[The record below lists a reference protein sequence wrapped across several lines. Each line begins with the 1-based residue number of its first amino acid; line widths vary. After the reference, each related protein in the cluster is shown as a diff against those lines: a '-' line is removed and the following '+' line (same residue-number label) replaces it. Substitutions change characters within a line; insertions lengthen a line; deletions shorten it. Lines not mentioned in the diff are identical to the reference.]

1 MIKRRLQEYIAGR
14 LFKGKVIIALGARQ
28 VGKTTLVENILSG
41 LDFQVIELNG
51 DEADVRELLADTTS
65 TRLRA
70 IVGKNKIVFIDE
82 AQRISNI
89 GITLKLFT
97 DKLKDIPVI
106 ATGSSSFELTSKIN
120 EPLTGR
126 KYQFQLFAPSYLE
139 MIDHHGLLTENR
151 LLEHRLIYGYYPE
164 IITHPGEG
172 YYPEIIT
179 HPGEERELLK
189 LLSDSFLY
197 KDLLL
202 LEDVTKPILFEKLL
216 KALAL
221 QLGSEVSFNEL
232 SRLTGANH
240 QTVEKYITLLEKAFV
255 VFRLPAFSRNV
266 RNEIRKGKKFYF
278 YDNGIRNAIINNFQL
293 PSQRT
298 DMGPLWENFLI
309 SERMKSLSHRGIN
322 VDSYFWRTTQRQE
335 IDYIEE
341 SSQSLS
347 AWEFKWNP
355 KAKARIP
362 KTFTR
367 AYSEARCSVVTPD
380 NFTDFL
386 INGIAAQQSNE
397 RV

>member
-1 MIKRRLQEYIAGR
+1 MKQKNIIKRRLQKTITDR
-14 LFKGKVIIALGARQ
+14 LFKGKVIIILGARQ
-28 VGKTTLVENILSG
+28 VGKTTLIEHILSD
-41 LDFQVIELNG
+41 LDYPVIELNG
-51 DEADVRELLADTTS
+51 DEADVRELLTDTTS
-65 TRLRA
+65 TRLQA
-70 IVGKNKIVFIDE
+70 IVGRNKIVFIDE

-89 GITLKLFT
+89 GITLKLFA
-97 DKLKDIPVI
+97 DKLGDVQVI
-106 ATGSSSFELTSKIN
+106 ATGSSSFELTAKIN

-126 KYQFQLFAPSYLE
+126 KYQFQLFPPSYLE
-139 MIDHHGLLTENR
+139 MVDHHGLLTENR
-151 LLEHRLIYGYYPE
+151 LLEHRL
-164 IITHPGEG
+164 TFG

-179 HPGEERELLK
+179 HPGEERELLQ

-255 VFRLPAFSRNV
+255 IFRLPAFSRNV

-278 YDNGIRNAIINNFQL
+278 HDNGIRNAIINNFQL

-309 SERMKSLSHRGIN
+309 SERMKSLAHMGLN
-322 VDSYFWRTTQRQE
+322 VDRYFWRTTQQQE

-341 SSQSLS
+341 TAQSLT
-347 AWEFKWNP
+347 AWEFKWNV
-355 KAKARIP
+355 KAKAKIP

-367 AYSEARCSVVTPD
+367 AYPNAECSVVTPE
-380 NFTDFL
+380 NFVDFL
-386 INGIAAQQSNE
+386 SD
-397 RV
+397 

>member
-1 MIKRRLQEYIAGR
+1 MEQKNIIKRRLQEDITGR
-14 LFKGKVIIALGARQ
+14 LFKGKVIIVLGARQ
-28 VGKTTLVENILSG
+28 VGKTTLVENMLSG
-41 LDFQVIELNG
+41 LDVPIIELNG
-51 DEADVRELLADTTS
+51 DEVDVRELLGSTTS
-65 TRLRA
+65 TRLQA

-89 GITLKLFT
+89 GITLKLFA
-97 DKLKDIPVI
+97 DKLKDIQVI
-106 ATGSSSFELTSKIN
+106 ATGSSSLELTSKIN

-126 KYQFQLFAPSYLE
+126 KYQYHLFAPSYLE
-139 MIDHHGLLTENR
+139 MVGHHGLLIENR

-164 IITHPGEG
+164 IITHPGE
-172 YYPEIIT
+172 
-179 HPGEERELLK
+179 ERELLQ

-202 LEDVTKPILFEKLL
+202 LEDVTRPLLFEKLL

-255 VFRLPAFSRNV
+255 IFRLPAFSKNV
-266 RNEIRKGKKFYF
+266 RNEIRKAKKFYF
-278 YDNGIRNAIINNFQL
+278 HDNGIRNAIIRNFQL

-298 DMGPLWENFLI
+298 DMGPLWENFLV
-309 SERMKSLSHRGIN
+309 SERMKALSQENRL
-322 VDSYFWRTTQRQE
+322 DTEKYFWRTTQQQE

-341 SSQSLS
+341 SPQSLT

-367 AYSEARCSVVTPD
+367 AYPGAQCSVVKPD
-380 NFTDFL
+380 NFMDFL
-386 INGIAAQQSNE
+386 ASGIG
-397 RV
+397 

>member
-1 MIKRRLQEYIAGR
+1 MKHKNIIKRHLQDTIARR
-14 LFKGKVIIALGARQ
+14 LFKGKVIIVLGARQ
-28 VGKTTLVENILSG
+28 VGKTTLIENILS
-41 LDFQVIELNG
+41 DPDYPVIELNG

-70 IVGKNKIVFIDE
+70 IIGRNKIVFIDE

-89 GITLKLFT
+89 GLTLKLFS
-97 DKLKDIPVI
+97 DKLKDIQVI
-106 ATGSSSFELTSKIN
+106 ATGSSSFELTAKIN

-126 KYQFQLFAPSYLE
+126 KYQFQLFGPSYLE
-139 MIDHHGLLTENR
+139 MVEHHGLLVENR
-151 LLEHRLIYGYYPE
+151 LLEHRLIF
-164 IITHPGEG
+164 G

-202 LEDVTKPILFEKLL
+202 LEEVTKPILFEKIL

-232 SRLTGANH
+232 SRLIGANH

-255 VFRLPAFSRNV
+255 IYRLPAFSRNV

-278 YDNGIRNAIINNFQL
+278 YDNGIRNAIIKNFQL
-293 PSQRT
+293 PGQRT

-309 SERMKSLSHRGIN
+309 SERLKALSQYSPD
-322 VDSYFWRTTQRQE
+322 VDSYFWRTTQQQE

-341 SSQSLS
+341 SHQALT
-347 AWEFKWNP
+347 AWEFKWSN
-355 KAKARIP
+355 KAKGRIP
-362 KTFTR
+362 KTFSR
-367 AYSEARCSVVTPD
+367 AYPDARCSVVTPD
-380 NFTDFL
+380 NLMDFL
-386 INGIAAQQSNE
+386 TSGIG
-397 RV
+397 

>member
-1 MIKRRLQEYIAGR
+1 MKQKNIIKRRLQKTITDR
-14 LFKGKVIIALGARQ
+14 LFKGKVIIILGARQ
-28 VGKTTLVENILSG
+28 VGKTTLIEHILSD
-41 LDFQVIELNG
+41 LEYPVIELNG
-51 DEADVRELLADTTS
+51 DEADVRELLTDTTS
-65 TRLRA
+65 TRLQA
-70 IVGKNKIVFIDE
+70 IVGRKKIVFIDE

-89 GITLKLFT
+89 GITLKLFA
-97 DKLKDIPVI
+97 DKLGDVQVI
-106 ATGSSSFELTSKIN
+106 ATGSSSFELTAKIN

-126 KYQFQLFAPSYLE
+126 KYQFQLFPPSYLE
-139 MIDHHGLLTENR
+139 MVDHHGLLTENR
-151 LLEHRLIYGYYPE
+151 LLEHRLIF
-164 IITHPGEG
+164 G

-179 HPGEERELLK
+179 HPGEERELLQ

-202 LEDVTKPILFEKLL
+202 REDVTKPILFEKLL

-255 VFRLPAFSRNV
+255 IFRLPAFSRNV

-309 SERMKSLSHRGIN
+309 SERMKSLSHMGLN
-322 VDSYFWRTTQRQE
+322 VDRYFWRTTQQQE

-341 SSQSLS
+341 SAQSLT
-347 AWEFKWNP
+347 AWEFKWNV

-367 AYSEARCSVVTPD
+367 AYPEAECSVVTPE
-380 NFTDFL
+380 NFMDFL
-386 INGIAAQQSNE
+386 SVVFTPG
-397 RV
+397 

>member
-1 MIKRRLQEYIAGR
+1 MEQKNIIKRRLQESITAR
-14 LFKGKVIIALGARQ
+14 LFKGKVVIVLGARQ
-28 VGKTTLVENILSG
+28 VGKTTLVENLLSE
-41 LDFQVIELNG
+41 LDLRAIELNG
-51 DEADVRELLADTTS
+51 DEADVRELLPDTTS
-65 TRLRA
+65 TRLQA
-70 IVGKNKIVFIDE
+70 IIGKNKIVFIDE

-89 GITLKLFT
+89 GITLKLFA
-97 DKLKDIPVI
+97 DKLKDVQVI
-106 ATGSSSFELTSKIN
+106 ATGSSSFELGSKIN

-126 KYQFQLFAPSYLE
+126 KYQFQLFPLSFLE
-139 MIDHHGLLTENR
+139 MVDHHGLLIENR
-151 LLEHRLIYGYYPE
+151 LLEHRLIF
-164 IITHPGEG
+164 G

-179 HPGEERELLK
+179 HPGEERELLQ

-255 VFRLPAFSRNV
+255 IFRLPAFARNV

-309 SERMKSLSHRGIN
+309 SERMKSLSHTGIN
-322 VDSYFWRTTQRQE
+322 VDRYFWRTTQQQE

-341 SSQSLS
+341 SPQSFA

-355 KAKARIP
+355 KTKARIP

-367 AYSEARCSVVTPD
+367 AYPEARCFVVTPD
-380 NFTDFL
+380 KFMEFLTGETD
-386 INGIAAQQSNE
+386 
-397 RV
+397 

>member
-1 MIKRRLQEYIAGR
+1 MERKDIIKRSLQNTLAEH
-14 LFKGKVIIALGARQ
+14 LFKGKSIIVLGARQ
-28 VGKTTLVENILSG
+28 VGKTTLVENLLSE
-41 LDFQVIELNG
+41 LNYPVIELNG

-70 IVGKNKIVFIDE
+70 IVGRNKIVFIDE
-82 AQRISNI
+82 AQRIGNI
-89 GITLKLFT
+89 GLTLKLFA
-97 DKLKDIPVI
+97 DKLTDIQVI

-126 KYQFQLFAPSYLE
+126 KYQYQLFAPSYLE
-139 MIDHHGLLTENR
+139 MVGHHGLLTENR
-151 LLEHRLIYGYYPE
+151 LLEHRLIF
-164 IITHPGEG
+164 G

-202 LEDVTKPILFEKLL
+202 LEDVTRPILFEKLL

-255 VFRLPAFSRNV
+255 IFRLPAFSRNV

-309 SERMKSLSHRGIN
+309 SERIKALSHMGLN
-322 VDSYFWRTTQRQE
+322 VDRYFWRTTQQQE

-341 SSQSLS
+341 SAQSLA
-347 AWEFKWNP
+347 AWEFKWSNE
-355 KAKARIP
+355 KKARIP

-367 AYSEARCSVVTPD
+367 AYPDAACSVVNPD
-380 NFTDFL
+380 NFMDFL
-386 INGIAAQQSNE
+386 
-397 RV
+397 

>member
-1 MIKRRLQEYIAGR
+1 MQEAIAGR
-14 LFKGKVIIALGARQ
+14 LFKGKVIIVLGARQ
-28 VGKTTLVENILSG
+28 VGKTTLVENILSA
-41 LDFQVIELNG
+41 LDSPGIELNG
-51 DEADVRELLADTTS
+51 DEADVRDLLADTTS

-70 IVGKNKIVFIDE
+70 IVGRNKIVFIDE

-89 GITLKLFT
+89 GITLKLFA
-97 DKLKDIPVI
+97 DKLKDIQVI
-106 ATGSSSFELTSKIN
+106 AIGSSSFELTTKIN

-126 KYQFQLFAPSYLE
+126 KYQFQLFAPSYME
-139 MIDHHGLLTENR
+139 MVAYHGLLIENR
-151 LLEHRLIYGYYPE
+151 LLEHRLIF
-164 IITHPGEG
+164 G

-179 HPGEERELLK
+179 HPGEERELLN

-240 QTVEKYITLLEKAFV
+240 QTIEKYITLLEKAFV
-255 VFRLPAFSRNV
+255 IFRLPAFSRNV

-309 SERMKSLSHRGIN
+309 SERLKTLSNAGLK
-322 VDSYFWRTTQRQE
+322 VDRYFWRTTQQQE

-341 SSQSLS
+341 STQSLA

-367 AYSEARCSVVTPD
+367 AYSEARCSVITPD
-380 NFTDFL
+380 NFIDFL
-386 INGIAAQQSNE
+386 T
-397 RV
+397 

>member
-1 MIKRRLQEYIAGR
+1 MEQNNIIKRGLRENITGR
-14 LFKGKVIIALGARQ
+14 LFRGKVIIVLGARQ
-28 VGKTTLVENILSG
+28 VGKTTLVENILSE
-41 LDFQVIELNG
+41 LDYPNIELNG

-89 GITLKLFT
+89 GITLKLFA
-97 DKLKDIPVI
+97 DKLKDIQVI
-106 ATGSSSFELTSKIN
+106 ATGSSSFELTAKIN

-126 KYQFQLFAPSYLE
+126 KYQFQLFAPSYPE
-139 MIDHHGLLTENR
+139 MIEHHGLLTENR

-164 IITHPGEG
+164 IITHPGE
-172 YYPEIIT
+172 
-179 HPGEERELLK
+179 ERELLQ

-232 SRLTGANH
+232 SRLTGVNH
-240 QTVEKYITLLEKAFV
+240 QTVEKYIILLEKAFV
-255 VFRLPAFSRNV
+255 IFRLPAFSRNV

-278 YDNGIRNAIINNFQL
+278 YDNGIRNAIIKNFQL
-293 PSQRT
+293 PAQRT

-309 SERMKSLSHRGIN
+309 SERIKALSQYN
-322 VDSYFWRTTQRQE
+322 MDADSYFWRTTQQQE

-341 SSQSLS
+341 SNQALT
-347 AWEFKWNP
+347 AWEFKWNT
-355 KAKARIP
+355 KAKAKIP

-367 AYSEARCSVVTPD
+367 AYSDANCSVVTPD
-380 NFTDFL
+380 NFMDFIDPTIL
-386 INGIAAQQSNE
+386 GAF
-397 RV
+397 

>member
-1 MIKRRLQEYIAGR
+1 MEQKNIIKRHMQDTITER
-14 LFKGKVIIALGARQ
+14 LFKGKVIIVLGARQ
-28 VGKTTLVENILSG
+28 VGKTTLIENILSD
-41 LDFQVIELNG
+41 LDYPVIELNG
-51 DEADVRELLADTTS
+51 DEADIRELLADITS
-65 TRLRA
+65 TRIRA
-70 IVGKNKIVFIDE
+70 ITGRNKIVFIDE

-89 GITLKLFT
+89 GITLKLFA
-97 DKLKDIPVI
+97 DKLKDIQVI
-106 ATGSSSFELTSKIN
+106 ATGSSSFELTAKIN

-139 MIDHHGLLTENR
+139 MVEHHSLLTENR
-151 LLEHRLIYGYYPE
+151 LLEHRLIY
-164 IITHPGEG
+164 G

-240 QTVEKYITLLEKAFV
+240 QTIEKYITLLEKAFV
-255 VFRLPAFSRNV
+255 IFRLPAFSRNV

-278 YDNGIRNAIINNFQL
+278 YDNGIRNAIIKNFQL
-293 PSQRT
+293 PGQRT

-309 SERMKSLSHRGIN
+309 SERLKALAQYN
-322 VDSYFWRTTQRQE
+322 LDVDSYFWRTTQQQE
-335 IDYIEE
+335 IDYLEE
-341 SSQSLS
+341 SLQSLT

-355 KAKARIP
+355 QGKGENPQDIYP
-362 KTFTR
+362 CL
-367 AYSEARCSVVTPD
+367 SRCPVCRGDS
-380 NFTDFL
+380 
-386 INGIAAQQSNE
+386 
-397 RV
+397 

>member
-1 MIKRRLQEYIAGR
+1 MKQNNIIKRCLQEDIAGR
-14 LFKGKVIIALGARQ
+14 LFKGKVIIVLGARQ
-28 VGKTTLVENILSG
+28 VGKTTLVENILS
-41 LDFQVIELNG
+41 DQDVPVIELNG

-70 IVGKNKIVFIDE
+70 IVGRKKIVFVDE

-89 GITLKLFT
+89 GITLKLFA
-97 DKLKDIPVI
+97 DKLKDIQVI
-106 ATGSSSFELTSKIN
+106 ATGSSSFELTAKIN

-139 MIDHHGLLTENR
+139 MVEHHGLLTENR
-151 LLEHRLIYGYYPE
+151 LLEHRLIF
-164 IITHPGEG
+164 G

-255 VFRLPAFSRNV
+255 IFRLPAFSRNV

-309 SERMKSLSHRGIN
+309 SERIKALCHNSLN
-322 VDSYFWRTTQRQE
+322 VDRYFWRTTQQQE

-341 SSQSLS
+341 SPQSLT
-347 AWEFKWNP
+347 AWEFKWNL

-367 AYSEARCSVVTPD
+367 AYPKAECSVVTPD
-380 NFTDFL
+380 NYMGFIADG
-386 INGIAAQQSNE
+386 IN
-397 RV
+397 

>member
-1 MIKRRLQEYIAGR
+1 MEQKNIIKRHIQETIAGR
-14 LFKGKVIIALGARQ
+14 LFKGKVIIVLGARQ
-28 VGKTTLVENILSG
+28 VGKTTLIENILSD
-41 LDFQVIELNG
+41 LDSPVIELNG

-65 TRLRA
+65 TRLQA
-70 IVGKNKIVFIDE
+70 IVGRNKIVFIDE

-89 GITLKLFT
+89 GSTLKLFA
-97 DKLKDIPVI
+97 DKLKDIQVI
-106 ATGSSSFELTSKIN
+106 ATGSSSFELTAKIN

-139 MIDHHGLLTENR
+139 MVEHHGLLTENR
-151 LLEHRLIYGYYPE
+151 LLEHRLIFGYYPE
-164 IITHPGEG
+164 II
-172 YYPEIIT
+172 I

-240 QTVEKYITLLEKAFV
+240 QTIEKYITLLEKAFV
-255 VFRLPAFSRNV
+255 IFRLPAFSRNV

-298 DMGPLWENFLI
+298 DIGPLWENFLI
-309 SERMKSLSHRGIN
+309 SERMKSLSHMGLN
-322 VDSYFWRTTQRQE
+322 VDRYFWRTTQQQK

-341 SSQSLS
+341 SAQSIT

-367 AYSEARCSVVTPD
+367 AYPDAVCSVVTPD
-380 NFTDFL
+380 NYMDFL
-386 INGIAAQQSNE
+386 TDGTG
-397 RV
+397 

>member
-1 MIKRRLQEYIAGR
+1 MKQKNIIKRRLQKTITDR
-14 LFKGKVIIALGARQ
+14 LFKGKVIIILGARQ
-28 VGKTTLVENILSG
+28 VGKTTLIEHILSD
-41 LDFQVIELNG
+41 LEYPVIELNG
-51 DEADVRELLADTTS
+51 DEADVRELLTDTTS
-65 TRLRA
+65 TRLQA
-70 IVGKNKIVFIDE
+70 IVGRKKIVFIDE

-89 GITLKLFT
+89 GITLKLFA
-97 DKLKDIPVI
+97 DKLGDVQVI
-106 ATGSSSFELTSKIN
+106 ATGSSSFELTAKVN

-126 KYQFQLFAPSYLE
+126 KYQFQLFPPSYLE
-139 MIDHHGLLTENR
+139 MVDHHGLLTENR
-151 LLEHRLIYGYYPE
+151 LLEHRLIF
-164 IITHPGEG
+164 G

-179 HPGEERELLK
+179 HPGEERELLQ

-202 LEDVTKPILFEKLL
+202 REDVTKPILFEKLL

-255 VFRLPAFSRNV
+255 IFRLPAFSRNV

-309 SERMKSLSHRGIN
+309 SERMKSLSHMGLN
-322 VDSYFWRTTQRQE
+322 VDRYFWRTTQQQE

-341 SSQSLS
+341 SAQSLT
-347 AWEFKWNP
+347 AWEFKWNV

-367 AYSEARCSVVTPD
+367 AYPEAECSVVTPE
-380 NFTDFL
+380 NFMDFL
-386 INGIAAQQSNE
+386 SVVFTPG
-397 RV
+397 

>member
-1 MIKRRLQEYIAGR
+1 MKQNNIIKRHLQKNITGR
-14 LFKGKVIIALGARQ
+14 LFRGKVIIVLGARQ
-28 VGKTTLVENILSG
+28 VGKTTLIENILSE
-41 LDFQVIELNG
+41 LDYPNIVLNG

-89 GITLKLFT
+89 GVTLKLFA
-97 DKLKDIPVI
+97 DKLNDIQVI
-106 ATGSSSFELTSKIN
+106 ATGSSSFELTAKIN

-126 KYQFQLFAPSYLE
+126 KYQFQLFPLSYQE
-139 MIDHHGLLTENR
+139 MVDHHGLLTENR
-151 LLEHRLIYGYYPE
+151 LLENRLIY
-164 IITHPGEG
+164 G

-179 HPGEERELLK
+179 HPGEERELLQ

-278 YDNGIRNAIINNFQL
+278 YDNGIRNAIIHNFQL

-309 SERMKSLSHRGIN
+309 SERVKSLSHMGIN
-322 VDSYFWRTTQRQE
+322 VDKFFWRTTQQQE

-341 SSQSLS
+341 SPQSLV

-355 KAKARIP
+355 KAKAKIP

-367 AYSEARCSVVTPD
+367 AYPDSKCWVVTPD
-380 NFTDFL
+380 NFMNFL
-386 INGIAAQQSNE
+386 TGE
-397 RV
+397 MDE

>member
-1 MIKRRLQEYIAGR
+1 MEQKNIIKRRLQENITDR
-14 LFKGKVIIALGARQ
+14 LFKGKVIIVLGGRQ
-28 VGKTTLVENILSG
+28 VGKTTLIENILSN
-41 LDFQVIELNG
+41 LDAPAIEMNG

-65 TRLRA
+65 TRLQA
-70 IVGKNKIVFIDE
+70 IIGRNKLVFIDE
-82 AQRISNI
+82 AQRITNI
-89 GITLKLFT
+89 GITLKLFA
-97 DKLKDIPVI
+97 DKLKDVQVI
-106 ATGSSSFELTSKIN
+106 ATGSSSFELTAKIN

-126 KYQFQLFAPSYLE
+126 KYQFKLFPPSYLE
-139 MIDHHGLLTENR
+139 MVEHHGLLAENR
-151 LLEHRLIYGYYPE
+151 LLEHRLIYGF
-164 IITHPGEG
+164 
-172 YYPEIIT
+172 YPEIIT
-179 HPGEERELLK
+179 HPGEEKELLQ

-255 VFRLPAFSRNV
+255 IFRLPAFSRNV

-278 YDNGIRNAIINNFQL
+278 YDNGIRNAIIKNYQL
-293 PSQRT
+293 PPQRT

-309 SERMKSLSHRGIN
+309 SERMKALSHMQLN
-322 VDSYFWRTTQRQE
+322 VDRYFWRTTQQQE

-341 SSQSLS
+341 SAQSLT
-347 AWEFKWNP
+347 AWEFKWNV

-367 AYSEARCSVVTPD
+367 AYPDVKCSVVTPE
-380 NFTDFL
+380 NFMDFL
-386 INGIAAQQSNE
+386 ANE
-397 RV
+397 KTRLPAL

>member
-1 MIKRRLQEYIAGR
+1 MKQKYIIKRCMQEAIAGR
-14 LFKGKVIIALGARQ
+14 LFKGKVIIVLGARQ
-28 VGKTTLVENILSG
+28 VGKTTLVENILSA
-41 LDFQVIELNG
+41 LDSPGIELNG
-51 DEADVRELLADTTS
+51 DEADVRDLLADTTS

-70 IVGKNKIVFIDE
+70 IVGRNKIVFIDE

-89 GITLKLFT
+89 GITLKLFA
-97 DKLKDIPVI
+97 DKLKDIQVI
-106 ATGSSSFELTSKIN
+106 AIGSSSFELTTKIN

-126 KYQFQLFAPSYLE
+126 KYQFQLFAPSYME
-139 MIDHHGLLTENR
+139 MVAYHGLLIENR
-151 LLEHRLIYGYYPE
+151 LLEHRLIF
-164 IITHPGEG
+164 G

-179 HPGEERELLK
+179 HPGEERELLN

-240 QTVEKYITLLEKAFV
+240 QTIEKYITLLEKAFV
-255 VFRLPAFSRNV
+255 IFRLPAFSRNV

-309 SERMKSLSHRGIN
+309 SERLKTLSNAGLK
-322 VDSYFWRTTQRQE
+322 VDRYFWRTTQQQE

-341 SSQSLS
+341 STQSLA

-367 AYSEARCSVVTPD
+367 AYSEARCSVITPD
-380 NFTDFL
+380 NFIDFL
-386 INGIAAQQSNE
+386 T
-397 RV
+397 